1 MQCSRCGAENAAGS
15 AACTQ
20 CGTSLV
26 PPPPPP
32 GSQPGWSPPPP
43 PPPGGQAGYPPPP
56 PPPGGHAGYPPP
68 SPPGQWA
75 PPPSGGY
82 QGWTPPGAGFGTPV
96 PNYLVQSI
104 LVTIL
109 CCLPFGIAAIV
120 YSAQANS
127 KAAAGDHGGAMAAA
141 RSAKT
146 WCWAALGTGLAVS
159 TLWLLVVLTSASGS
173 GY

>member
-43 PPPGGQAGYPPPP
+43 PGGQAGYPPP

-68 SPPGQWA
+68 PPPGQWA

-104 LVTIL
+104 LVTVL